1 MYQDEEDKRDPSEIL
16 HHAEKINEI
25 IASKWGLLILREL
38 HFRNR
43 AMRFN
48 ELLNTLEPIGSRN
61 LSLQLKKL
69 LKWSMIEK
77 NVLSTSPQSVEY
89 SLTVKGREFTSIFQY
104 LSKWSFK
111 WNY

>member
-1 MYQDEEDKRDPSEIL
+1 MYQDEEDKWDTSEIL

-25 IASKWGLLILREL
+25 IGSKWGLLILREL

-43 AMRFN
+43 PMRFN

-69 LKWSMIEK
+69 LKWGMIEK
-77 NVLSTSPQSVEY
+77 NVLSTSPLSVEY
-89 SLTVKGREFTSIFQY
+89 NLTEKGREFTSVFQ
-104 LSKWSFK
+104 LLAKWSFK
-111 WNY
+111 WNF